1 MSKSHLKKTKF
12 RSTPCTLIQIW
23 PSVSRKR
30 KIRWTRC
37 LLKCMQFQVATMR
50 VLLSLKGFMIEVLA
64 ETLTELSIVA
74 KVVDMTSYNVRS
86 HRCHKSWLL
95 PIYEFQTFDR
105 LIQVLESNLFN
116 FKSGFVKYYPFLNF
130 PALLSYLCFVLKG
143 KNLPKKSSENAKVVP
158 PPKILIWFAN

>member
-1 MSKSHLKKTKF
+1 MTCWKIVFLV
-12 RSTPCTLIQIW
+12 PTLIQIW

-105 LIQVLESNLFN
+105 LIQVLRVAKF
-116 FKSGFVKYYPFLNF
+116 FLRR
-130 PALLSYLCFVLKG
+130 KG
-143 KNLPKKSSENAKVVP
+143 VNKWANSKLNWWFLRPKKS
-158 PPKILIWFAN
+158 PKWPETWKIVFDLGPFWYQFRTI